1 MAAALPCSAPDC
13 PYTTMDAVDYAAT
26 VQDKI
31 AVLRIHADTVH
42 GVPTLQHRIMLA
54 PPQEPR
60 WILLNSAQAQMY
72 VRWEVFKSKMGI
84 TTGVSM
90 WLFNCLDEELGD
102 AVLQANTNP
111 APKDMSEQ
119 AHLLSIMSLA
129 VKKESKLVQRIKLG
143 RTSSPLG
150 YPSETTWLH

>member
-1 MAAALPCSAPDC
+1 MAAALPCSEPDC
-13 PYTTMDAVDYAAT
+13 PYTTMDAVDNAAT

-42 GVPTLQHRIMLA
+42 GGATIPLQHRIMLA

-102 AVLQANTNP
+102 PVLLQANTNP
-111 APKDMSEQ
+111 APKDMSKQ
-119 AHLLSIMSLA
+119 ALLLSIKSLA
-129 VKKESKLVQRIKLG
+129 VKKESKLVHRIK
-143 RTSSPLG
+143 
-150 YPSETTWLH
+150 